1 LEGCSIVLYA
11 SRVNFFSV
19 GVTDA
24 HFKEF
29 GNFVSESDT
38 LKQFASKE
46 LLIPEDNFNNLEF
59 MLPCFLNLK
68 GHNQFIYN
76 FGINCGKV
84 KR

>member
-1 LEGCSIVLYA
+1 MDFFESFGDCWKDADGSIVLYA

-46 LLIPEDNFNNLEF
+46 LLIPEDNFNNLGLCY
-59 MLPCFLNLK
+59 MVLLS
-68 GHNQFIYN
+68 
-76 FGINCGKV
+76 
-84 KR
+84 